1 MFKKLALT
9 SVVVLLSACSTF
21 KGTEKAKIEDTNS
34 HTSQFLGG
42 DVKLTFTKTGEFES
56 ITSTGS
62 ARITSTLPSAVDEA
76 FIMAKLRA
84 QQKIVEFIKNE
95 LESEHF
101 KQSIFDSLQEGET
114 DAGNK
119 SANETKSKVA
129 YNVKQDIK
137 TKSKGILKGVLI
149 ESKQIDTTNGIILVT
164 VRTGVKEIQASGKVS
179 TLMGN

>member
-21 KGTEKAKIEDTNS
+21 KGTENAKIEDTNS

-114 DAGNK
+114 DNGK